1 MRNNIASAYLARWS
15 FSFLLLFMPY
25 VSWGQYDGRC
35 FTSDV
40 ADEKKPIRASI
51 QKDTVI
57 ALETDR
63 EVTTLLVSGNC
74 SFLNEKSCVRILLRD
89 NYNYEHLI
97 YENYPLLAGSG
108 QVVFNDIALETALL
122 DKSVLP
128 KDLVIRIK
136 DATMYL
142 SSVSYGSGQSKEANV
157 NTIRKEQCSQVAKK
171 LNENLVRQKIPWRAA
186 SNHITEYSFEEK
198 KSMFG
203 GDVPFLYGFDYYSY
217 GVFIMPG
224 MQDQLRQ
231 SVLRN
236 DSSQYVREWDWR
248 NRHGKNWLTSI
259 KDQNTCASCW
269 SFAAVGVI
277 EAYFNLYYNRPVNYD
292 LSEQEII
299 SCNGVYGCGNGD
311 PGAALQYVKSN
322 GLVKES
328 CFHYMGYAADCSLKC
343 QNPDDIIQFD
353 DFDYIANLGED
364 SIKSHVMKAP
374 ITMTSYLLSHVMTLV
389 GFKVLEDGDTIF
401 CKYIDGPPDIDP
413 VREGVIINSTDY
425 PQCVGVNAWLVKNS
439 WGTSWGTNGY
449 GYIFTDISD
458 IYQLHSLS
466 GSIYSSLYDE
476 DDVVCEDADG
486 DGYYF
491 WGIGSKPNNCPWWV
505 PDEPDG
511 DDSNILLG
519 PMDQYGNIVPVN
531 PSGDGVTHIYS
542 TQTITADTVFC
553 HNVIVHRDATLT
565 MTSNVYFHH
574 GAKLIVHDGGTVNI
588 DGCNV
593 IFADMD
599 LANGGRLNITNG
611 GKVIPFKNNPFTVPL
626 DASLQI
632 DRGTIMRRD

>member
-1 MRNNIASAYLARWS
+1 MRHYTSSPYLIEWS
-15 FSFLLLFMPY
+15 LAILLLSIPHY
-25 VSWGQYDGRC
+25 VWGQYDGKC
-35 FTSDV
+35 FTSDDAV
-40 ADEKKPIRASI
+40 EKKTIHVSI

-74 SFLNEKSCVRILLRD
+74 SFLNEESCVRILLRD

-108 QVVFNDIALETALL
+108 QAVFNDIALETALL

-128 KDLVIRIK
+128 KDMVIRIK
-136 DATMYL
+136 DATLHL
-142 SSVSYGSGQSKEANV
+142 SSVSYGSGQPKEVSV
-157 NTIRKEQCSQVAKK
+157 NAIRKEQCSQVAKK
-171 LNENLVRQKIPWRAA
+171 LNENLVRLKIPWRAA
-186 SNHITEYSFEEK
+186 SNRITEYSFEEK

-203 GDVPFLYGFDYYSY
+203 GEVPFLYGFDYYAY
-217 GVFIMPG
+217 GIFIMPG
-224 MQDQLRQ
+224 MHEQLRQ

-269 SFAAVGVI
+269 AFAAVGVI

-364 SIKSHVMKAP
+364 TIKSHVVKAP
-374 ITMTSYLLSHVMTLV
+374 ITMTARSFSHVMTLV
-389 GFKVLEDGDTIF
+389 GFKVLEEGDVIHGDIG
-401 CKYIDGPPDIDP
+401 CDADIDP
-413 VREGVIINSTDY
+413 IYDGVVINSTYY
-425 PQCVGVNAWLVKNS
+425 PECVGANAWLVKNS

-449 GYIFTDISD
+449 GYIFTGISD
-458 IYQLHSLS
+458 IYQLHSLN
-466 GSIYSSLYDE
+466 GAINSSLYNE
-476 DDVVCEDADG
+476 DDVLCEDADG

-491 WGIGSKPNNCPWWV
+491 WGIGPKPDNCPWWV

-511 DDSNILLG
+511 DDSDILLG

-531 PSGDGVTHIYS
+531 PSSDGVTHIYS

-553 HNVIVHRDATLT
+553 HNVIIHRDATLT
-565 MTSNVYFHH
+565 VTDNVYFHH

-588 DGCNV
+588 DGGNV
-593 IFADMD
+593 IFADMN
-599 LANGGRLNITNG
+599 LADGGRLKISNG
-611 GKVIPFKNNPFTVPL
+611 GKVIPFKNTPFTVAL
-626 DASLQI
+626 GASLQI
-632 DRGTIMRRD
+632 DRGTVIRRE